1 MYKVLDVRE
10 YKSIGSGNY
19 RAGYGEGGGR
29 LSVETTHITA
39 VIYQDLSTNERKRF
53 DFYYGY
59 KDTFLGETKY
69 YGYRGDY
76 DLLVPGD
83 LFEIKE
89 TSTYDT
95 IVVHY
100 T

>member
-10 YKSIGSGNY
+10 YKSIGSGSY
-19 RAGYGEGGGR
+19 HTDYCGVGGKT
-29 LSVETTHITA
+29 SIETMHFTA
-39 VIYQDLSTNERKRF
+39 VICQDLGTNERKRF

-59 KDTFLGETKY
+59 KDDFLGKTKY

-76 DLLVPGD
+76 VLLVPGD

-95 IVVHY
+95 VVIHY

>member
-1 MYKVLDVRE
+1 MYKVLAVRE
-10 YKSIGSGNY
+10 YISIGSGSY
-19 RAGYGEGGGR
+19 RTGYGGGGGS
-29 LSVETTHITA
+29 LSVGTTHYTA
-39 VIYQDLSTNERKRF
+39 VICQDLSTNKRERF

-59 KDTFLGETKY
+59 QDEFLGNTRY

-76 DLLVPGD
+76 ELLVPGD

-89 TSTYDT
+89 TSTYNT
-95 IVVHY
+95 VVIHY